1 MTKKLKKKAKK
12 KVKAKKKLKS
22 KAKLKAK
29 AKKKIK
35 KKTKKETKKKRA
47 IIRLPETQ
55 YAVQLVGPD
64 ELVLNESKEVF
75 KPGRRQILCKV
86 EAVGLC
92 FSDLKLLK
100 QFSSHVRK
108 SEVVSG
114 VDLKIL
120 KEIPSY
126 VPGEA
131 PTVPG
136 HETVVRIEAVGP
148 GVKKY
153 KPGQRFLVQTDY
165 RWVRTATSNGAFGY
179 NFEGALAEY
188 VLMDE
193 RIITSPKGE
202 SMLLP
207 VKEKLSGSAV
217 ALVEP
222 WACVEDA
229 YASTERT
236 RLKKDGHMLVVAD
249 TRVTANTLKKLFR
262 KYGKPAR
269 LTWLSGTP
277 IPDRLGVPSNRA
289 KSISALTDA
298 GYDDVIYFGSYARVI
313 EELFAKVALNGI
325 LNIVLC
331 GGKLDREVIALIGR
345 VHYGGIRIIGTKGSD
360 PSESMKI
367 IPATDEIRPGDK
379 INVVGAGG
387 PMGMMHVVRNICQG
401 IERIKIVAS
410 DVDDKRL
417 ATLTKIAAPL
427 AEQNSV
433 KYKTLNPTKKKI
445 TEKFDYTA
453 IMAPVPALVTDSV
466 THAARGGL
474 INIFAGIPATVPCK
488 LDLNAYIQKK
498 LYFIGTS
505 GSTLDDM
512 KRMLKKAESGK
523 LDTNVSVA
531 AVSGLA
537 GATDGIRAVEKRSIA
552 GKIVVYP
559 ACKNLMLIPLD
570 QMSEKMP
577 QVAECLNDGLWTKE
591 AEQKL
596 FEVYKSLVGG

>member
-1 MTKKLKKKAKK
+1 MTKKRKKKN
-12 KVKAKKKLKS
+12 
-22 KAKLKAK
+22 
-29 AKKKIK
+29 
-35 KKTKKETKKKRA
+35 KKRA
-47 IIRLPETQ
+47 VTDLSKTQ

-64 ELVLNESKEVF
+64 ELVLNKSKKVF
-75 KPGRRQILCKV
+75 APGTHQILCRV

-114 VDLKIL
+114 IDLKIL

-126 VPGEA
+126 VPGKT

-136 HETVVRIEAVGP
+136 HETVVRIEAIGR
-148 GVKKY
+148 GVKNF

-165 RWVRTATSNGAFGY
+165 RWVHTATSNGAFGY

-193 RIITSPKGE
+193 RIITSPQGD

-207 VKEKLSGSAV
+207 VGEELSGSAV

-229 YASTERT
+229 YVSPERT
-236 RLKKDGHMLVVAD
+236 TLKTDGHTLIVAD
-249 TRVTANTLKKLFR
+249 TKVNAGTLKKLFS

-269 LTWLSGTP
+269 MTWLSGAP
-277 IPDRLGVPSNRA
+277 IPAGLKIATDRA
-289 KSISALTDA
+289 TSISVLTDA
-298 GYDDVIYFGSYARVI
+298 GYDDIIYFGSDAKVV
-313 EELFAKVALNGI
+313 ELLFAKVALKGI

-331 GGKLDREVIALIGR
+331 GGKFGRDVVTMVGR
-345 VHYGGIRIIGTKGSD
+345 VHYGGIRIVGTTGSD
-360 PSESMKI
+360 PAESMKV
-367 IPATDEIRPGDK
+367 IPDTDEIRTGDK

-387 PMGMMHVVRNICQG
+387 PMGMMHVIRNICQG
-401 IERIKIVAS
+401 VEGVSLFAS
-410 DVDDKRL
+410 DVDDNRL

-427 AEQNSV
+427 AKKNAV
-433 KYKTLNPTKKKI
+433 TFRTFNPTKDNV
-445 TEKFDYTA
+445 TEAFDYTA
-453 IMAPVPALVTDSV
+453 LMAPVPALVATSV
-466 THAARGGL
+466 TNAARGGL
-474 INIFAGIPATVPCK
+474 INIFAGIPATVTGK
-488 LDLNAYIQKK
+488 IDLDAYIEKQ

-505 GSTLDDM
+505 GSTLEDM
-512 KRMLKKAESGK
+512 KRMLEKAESGL
-523 LDTNVSVA
+523 LDTNLSVA

-537 GATDGIRAVEKRSIA
+537 GATDGIRAVESRSIA

-559 ACKNLMLIPLD
+559 ACKDLPLVSLD
-570 QMSEKMP
+570 KMNEKMP
-577 QVAECLNDGLWTKE
+577 QVAECLNNGLWTKE

-596 FEVYKSLVGG
+596 LELYKNS

>member
-1 MTKKLKKKAKK
+1 MTKKRKKKN
-12 KVKAKKKLKS
+12 
-22 KAKLKAK
+22 
-29 AKKKIK
+29 
-35 KKTKKETKKKRA
+35 KKRA
-47 IIRLPETQ
+47 VTDLSKTQ

-64 ELVLNESKEVF
+64 ELVLNKSKKVF
-75 KPGRRQILCKV
+75 APGTHQILCRV

-114 VDLKIL
+114 IDLKIL

-126 VPGEA
+126 VPGKT

-136 HETVVRIEAVGP
+136 HETVVRIEAIGR
-148 GVKKY
+148 GVKNF

-165 RWVRTATSNGAFGY
+165 RWVHTATSNGAFGY

-193 RIITSPKGE
+193 RIITSPQGD

-207 VKEKLSGSAV
+207 VGEELSGSAV

-229 YASTERT
+229 YVSPERT
-236 RLKKDGHMLVVAD
+236 TLKTDGHTLIVAD
-249 TRVTANTLKKLFR
+249 TKVNAGTLKKLFS

-269 LTWLSGTP
+269 MTWLSGAP
-277 IPDRLGVPSNRA
+277 IPAGLKIATDRA
-289 KSISALTDA
+289 TSISVLTDA
-298 GYDDVIYFGSYARVI
+298 GYDDIIYFGSDAKVV
-313 EELFAKVALNGI
+313 ELLFAKVALKGI

-331 GGKLDREVIALIGR
+331 GGKFGRDVVTMVGR
-345 VHYGGIRIIGTKGSD
+345 VHYGGIRIVGTTGSD
-360 PSESMKI
+360 PAESMKV
-367 IPATDEIRPGDK
+367 IPDTDEIRTGDK

-387 PMGMMHVVRNICQG
+387 PMGMMHVIRNICQG
-401 IERIKIVAS
+401 VEGVSLFAS
-410 DVDDKRL
+410 DVDDNRL

-427 AEQNSV
+427 AKKNAV
-433 KYKTLNPTKKKI
+433 TFRTFNPTKDNV
-445 TEKFDYTA
+445 TEAFDYTA
-453 IMAPVPALVTDSV
+453 LMAPVPALVATSV
-466 THAARGGL
+466 TNAARGGL
-474 INIFAGIPATVPCK
+474 INIFAGIPATVTGK
-488 LDLNAYIQKK
+488 IDLDAYIEKQ
-498 LYFIGTS
+498 LYYIGTS
-505 GSTLDDM
+505 GSTLEDM
-512 KRMLKKAESGK
+512 KRMLEKAETGR
-523 LDTNVSVA
+523 LDTNLSVA

-537 GATDGIRAVEKRSIA
+537 GATDGIRAVESRSIA

-559 ACKNLMLIPLD
+559 ACKDLPLVSLD
-570 QMSEKMP
+570 KMNEKMP
-577 QVAECLNDGLWTKE
+577 QVAECLNNGLWTKE

-596 FEVYKSLVGG
+596 LELYKNS